1 VVLAL
6 VTGCT
11 LAFQAYYI
19 WHLNEQVGQLQVK
32 VCHYQQGAHRLATA
46 LAEAG
51 HPVPPGTLPEPEPCP

>member
-19 WHLNEQVGQLQVK
+19 WRLHEQVTQLQVK
-32 VCHYQQGAHRLATA
+32 VCHYQQGASRLAVA
-46 LAEAG
+46 LAGAG